1 MKQAARRFYYAPDV
15 SVVTPRGS
23 APYLN
28 IAIGSGYRGHP
39 LDKAIQD
46 RFYSIRDYQPFNRRT
61 NTSFNSPWVP
71 IEDDDLVDVTN
82 NVDHAGERRRS
93 RLETRAARRRRFL
106 AR

>member
-1 MKQAARRFYYAPDV
+1 MQDARRFYYAPDV

-39 LDKAIQD
+39 LDEEIQD

-71 IEDDDLVDVTN
+71 IEDDDLVNVTTISPN
-82 NVDHAGERRRS
+82 RWSTGTW
-93 RLETRAARRRRFL
+93 LEDRTARRRRHL